1 MKKIDWHA
9 GFVSAMKLELM
20 ANEDSL
26 EYEDEHHIGNRAQK
40 IDLLIIKKIRTVK
53 IVNEIGAIFDK
64 YNILEYKGP
73 GDALTY
79 GDFYKTL
86 GYTCIYLEE
95 LHKYDEYGRDGFTM
109 TFVRRSKP
117 RKLMKLLEE
126 RDKHR
131 IFKRSKGIYE
141 ISSGLPFRTQI
152 IVTNEWD
159 EEGSEVHTWLR
170 SLTNEGTDTELK
182 GILNGTFVL
191 DEKYKMHADSV
202 MNVFARANIELV
214 RAKKE
219 SEDKMCE
226 AINELFA
233 EETAAYKKQV
243 EEANKRIEEAN
254 KRTEE
259 ANKRIEEVNK
269 RTEEANKR
277 AAVAEAELNDT
288 KNKLQ
293 EALEELTRLKAAN
306 N

>member
-26 EYEDEHHIGNRAQK
+26 EYEDEHQIGNRAQK

-53 IVNEIGAIFDK
+53 IVNEIGTIFDK
-64 YNILEYKGP
+64 YNIIEYKGP

-95 LHKYDEYGRDGFTM
+95 LHKYDEYGRDSFTM
-109 TFVRRSKP
+109 TFIRRSKP

-126 RDKHR
+126 RDKHK
-131 IFKRSKGIYE
+131 ILKISKGIYE
-141 ISSGLPFRTQI
+141 VSNGLPFKTQI
-152 IVTNEWD
+152 IVTNEWN
-159 EEGSEVHTWLR
+159 EEESEVHTWLR

-182 GILNGTFVL
+182 GILNGTTRL
-191 DEKYKMHADSV
+191 NDKYKMHADSV
-202 MNVFARANIELV
+202 MNVFARANKELL
-214 RAKKE
+214 RDRKE
-219 SEDKMCE
+219 SDDKMCE

-233 EETAAYKKQV
+233 EETAAYKKQA
-243 EEANKRIEEAN
+243 EEANTRAEA
-254 KRTEE
+254 
-259 ANKRIEEVNK
+259 
-269 RTEEANKR
+269 
-277 AAVAEAELNDT
+277 AEAELNDT

-293 EALEELTRLKAAN
+293 EALEEISRLKAAAN
-306 N
+306 